1 MCLISVL
8 IRLYTYVYVGAHI
21 HTTIVPSWR
30 VIAGPCST
38 TSADV
43 DAPHCSLFGAR
54 YRRWG
59 PSRLK
64 FLCDS
69 MSRAPWLLKTCQG
82 LPKTLRTVLYLDV
95 LHLDQQDFWEKL
107 EQSPQT
113 QMTSH
118 DRWVAFFFHCHCSF
132 CKWSIPPG
140 DCPTKTSHLHSRV
153 SKTWIPRTGD
163 SWRSCCRAD
172 QGQAMHEPCKSSSLQ
187 NISKCFTF
195 FCGGIV
201 FSLESHSARRCLY
214 SRLQC
219 KMLWQICERWYC
231 SFLYLSALV

>member
-118 DRWVAFFFHCHCSF
+118 DRWVAFFFIVTVPFANEAYLPVTAQQKPRTCMVGLPEHEFPEQEIAEGRAAEQIKAKRCTNRANHQ
-132 CKWSIPPG
+132 
-140 DCPTKTSHLHSRV
+140 V
-153 SKTWIPRTGD
+153 SKMYPNV
-163 SWRSCCRAD
+163 
-172 QGQAMHEPCKSSSLQ
+172 SL
-187 NISKCFTF
+187 F
-195 FCGGIV
+195 FAG
-201 FSLESHSARRCLY
+201 A
-214 SRLQC
+214 
-219 KMLWQICERWYC
+219 
-231 SFLYLSALV
+231 